1 VSADRTEE
9 DRMEQQLPLA
19 TMRQRIR
26 GGEARPLLDSSAPP
40 VRYAGRWWA
49 IPAAA
54 AADVYEPVTD
64 PAQLRVL
71 DDADARLAAA
81 EAAGRD
87 DGGGG
92 QR

>member
-1 VSADRTEE
+1 MDQRV
-9 DRMEQQLPLA
+9 PLEV
-19 TMRQRIR
+19 MRRRIR
-26 GGEARPLLDSSAPP
+26 DGQARPLLDSSAPP

-54 AADVYEPVTD
+54 AADVYQPVTD

-71 DDADARLAAA
+71 DDAAARLAAA
-81 EAAGRD
+81 EAAARD

>member
-1 VSADRTEE
+1 
-9 DRMEQQLPLA
+9 MEQRMPLEA
-19 TMRQRIR
+19 MRQRIR
-26 GGEARPLLDSSAPP
+26 DGEARPLLDSSAPP

-54 AADVYEPVTD
+54 AADVYQPVTD

-71 DDADARLAAA
+71 DAAAARLAAA
-81 EAAGRD
+81 EAAALD

-92 QR
+92 EP

>member
-1 VSADRTEE
+1 VSADRPEE
-9 DRMEQQLPLA
+9 DRMDQRVPLEA
-19 TMRQRIR
+19 MRQRIR
-26 GGEARPLLDSSAPP
+26 DGEARPLLDSSAPP

-54 AADVYEPVTD
+54 AADLYEPVTD

-71 DDADARLAAA
+71 DDAAARLADA
-81 EAAGRD
+81 EAAAPD

-92 QR
+92 ER